1 MSALP
6 QMVDEAAENDGEE
19 DDVMS
24 RPLYTNVGNSGSTDS
39 TIVSSVNL
47 RAITQDLTR
56 KESLDGKVESA
67 LSMLAEG
74 LVNDVIEFSCR
85 LAKHRGA
92 NTLHRNDI
100 RLAFEKRLKIRVAV
114 KA

>member
-1 MSALP
+1 
-6 QMVDEAAENDGEE
+6 
-19 DDVMS
+19 MS
-24 RPLYTNVGNSGSTDS
+24 RPLYKNGGYNNGTDNAM
-39 TIVSSVNL
+39 ISSVNL
-47 RAITQDLTR
+47 KAITQDMTK
-56 KESLDGKVESA
+56 KETLDSKVESA
-67 LSMLAEG
+67 LSLLTEG

-100 RLAFEKRLKIRVAV
+100 RLAFEKRLKVRIPA